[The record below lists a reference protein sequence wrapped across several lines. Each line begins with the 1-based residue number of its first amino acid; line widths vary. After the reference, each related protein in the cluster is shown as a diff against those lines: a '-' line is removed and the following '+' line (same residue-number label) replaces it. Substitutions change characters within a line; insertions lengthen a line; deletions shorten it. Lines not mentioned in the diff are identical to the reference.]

1 MKIGTIEIEPP
12 VVLAPMAGIT
22 DAPFRAICRH
32 YGAGLVCSEL
42 ISSTALQFNSIK
54 THEMMQT
61 SNEERP
67 VSIQI
72 FGSNPQHMAEAA
84 RQAEAYGA
92 DIVDINMG
100 CWVPKVVKT
109 GSGAALL
116 RDVGLAVTVAKA
128 VVQSVDIPVTVK
140 IRCGWE
146 RTEINYAELAPRL
159 ERAGVSA
166 IALHARVATQGFAGE
181 ADWSAIT
188 HLKSIVQIPV
198 IGNGDIRDAHD
209 ALRMFEATGCDAVM
223 VGRAAVSNPWLFQ
236 QINHLLQTGETLPAP
251 SLVQRL
257 EVAIEHAQALCKL
270 RPEEAAIKHIRGQ
283 MANYVKGCQGANCFR
298 NQICQCNSLE
308 QLQRIFDEV
317 IDTNISES
325 QGIV

>member
-1 MKIGTIEIEPP
+1 
-12 VVLAPMAGIT
+12 MAGIT
-22 DAPFRAICRH
+22 DAPFRAICRQ

-42 ISSTALQFNSIK
+42 ISSTALQYNSIK

-61 SNEERP
+61 SQEERP

-116 RDVGLAVTVAKA
+116 RDIGLAVTIAKA
-128 VVQSVDIPVTVK
+128 VVESVSVPVTVK

-146 RTEINYAELAPRL
+146 RAEINYAELAPRL
-159 ERAGVSA
+159 EQVGVSA
-166 IALHARVATQGFAGE
+166 ITLHARVATQGFSGE
-181 ADWSAIT
+181 ADWSAIS
-188 HLKSIVQIPV
+188 HLKSLVQIPV

-209 ALRMFEATGCDAVM
+209 ALRMLETTGCDAVM

-236 QINHLLQTGETLPAP
+236 QINHLMVTGEIPPPP

-257 EVAIEHAQALCKL
+257 EVAMAHARALCDI
-270 RPEEAAIKHIRGQ
+270 RPEESAIKHIRGQ
-283 MANYVKGCQGANCFR
+283 MANYVKGCQGANHYR
-298 NQICQCNSLE
+298 NLICQCISLA
-308 QLQRIFDEV
+308 QLQSIFN
-317 IDTNISES
+317 DTIMTNAIES
-325 QGIV
+325 QGIT